1 MRANATDLPVRLE
14 ANGVRILGQ
23 DWGGMDV
30 GRLHVPAGGDTTPLL
45 EGLPGDLCQCPHWG
59 LLLDGTVHVRYDDGS
74 EETVHGGRRSTGL
87 RPHGVDRRGFRV
99 APGQPARGDGTH
111 PRARPLEA
119 RERGDQRRLT
129 AAARHDARVVPRRG
143 RRWTPTS

>member
-1 MRANATDLPVRLE
+1 MRANAADLPVRLE

-59 LLLDGTVHVRYDDGS
+59 LLLDGTVQVGFADGS
-74 EETVHGGRRSTGL
+74 EETVLAGQAFYWPPGHTVWTDEGFESLQISPQGEMERTLEHVRSKLGN
-87 RPHGVDRRGFRV
+87 
-99 APGQPARGDGTH
+99 
-111 PRARPLEA
+111 
-119 RERGDQRRLT
+119 
-129 AAARHDARVVPRRG
+129 AAMHDA
-143 RRWTPTS
+143 